1 MIYIVTKGCYS
12 DYHIVGA
19 TTDKEKAEEMC
30 EFVGGDVEEYEDCKI
45 DFKNK
50 RKYRVKMCK
59 DGGTESVDIDYCIF
73 DISTSHTKSYEGN
86 LVNYCWATDEQHA
99 VKITNELRTRLIAD
113 GEW

>member
-50 RKYRVKMCK
+50 NMYRVSMDINGDTK
-59 DGGTESVDIDYCIF
+59 SVGIVTDILDV
-73 DISTSHTKSYEGN
+73 STSHTKSYEGN

-99 VKITNELRTRLIAD
+99 VKITNELRTRLIAN